1 MGNSP
6 KIAIKISNK
15 NGKIVSNH
23 KLLWDAK
30 SLGVQ
35 GDVTK
40 VNWLGILNTPWT
52 SLYLISRCDVP
63 WLCGL
68 NLL

>member
-1 MGNSP
+1 MAKLFPIINF
-6 KIAIKISNK
+6 
-15 NGKIVSNH
+15 NGT
-23 KLLWDAK
+23 LK